1 VCVCVLLYVCA
12 SVDYVC
18 PRYSRASPCTLLLFS
33 ARMRVVCHTTYYH
46 SNNNLCAWVL
56 LLSGVW
62 PVSTFLAGVALG
74 AIAVVLGKRR

>member
-1 VCVCVLLYVCA
+1 
-12 SVDYVC
+12 
-18 PRYSRASPCTLLLFS
+18 
-33 ARMRVVCHTTYYH
+33 MRVVCHTTYYH